1 MMNTGRIRRCRWPF
15 ALLILSLLIICYTCT
30 NKDSPNSPN
39 DDQTFSETPVLKAF
53 SDSLITAFSSEDE
66 DDVLALVNAEYRATC
81 EAGLDGTANTMT
93 AVAQALEKRK
103 LVFANKFYAEYKVT
117 IAGAEYRIAYS
128 NCGDGRWQLI
138 RF

>member
-1 MMNTGRIRRCRWPF
+1 LTV
-15 ALLILSLLIICYTCT
+15 SLLIICYTCT

-53 SDSLITAFSSEDE
+53 SDSLITAFKSEDV
-66 DDVLALVNAEYRATC
+66 DQVLDLVGAEYFAACDEELNGSR
-81 EAGLDGTANTMT
+81 NTMA

-103 LVFANKFYAEYKVT
+103 LVFANALYAEYKIT
-117 IAGAEYRIAYS
+117 LNGAEHRIAYS

>member
-1 MMNTGRIRRCRWPF
+1 MNTRRIRSSRWF
-15 ALLILSLLIICYTCT
+15 FGILTVSLLIICHTCT
-30 NKDSPNSPN
+30 NKDAPNSPN

-53 SDSLITAFSSEDE
+53 SDSLITAFNSEDE
-66 DDVLALVNAEYRATC
+66 EQVLDLVSSEYFAAC
-81 EAGLDGTANTMT
+81 DEELDGTANTMT

-103 LVFANKFYAEYKVT
+103 LVFANALYAEYKVT
-117 IAGAEYRIAYS
+117 IDGAEHRVAYS